1 MLVFRDPSPSL
12 DASHLGLLLIS
23 PQKWGFPEDKVLLM
37 PGIPEGWLPP
47 EGKKVSWLFPSKGCT
62 STWGNTVYRKQKNEL
77 QQKLPCQPQ
86 GENRADLDLTAAQS
100 NLAWEE

>member
-1 MLVFRDPSPSL
+1 
-12 DASHLGLLLIS
+12 
-23 PQKWGFPEDKVLLM
+23 M